1 MIILNEVKIKYD
13 HLDKL
18 LEEKLID
25 IRFGKDVN
33 VIVDLKEIFR
43 KFFRPNISVES
54 DLRGRNVVEELTSD
68 VINIIGH
75 YRNYFYKKG
84 KYTTFYFLYSKSEC
98 KIMKS
103 KYPDYRKEY
112 YKKYFVG
119 NDEAEIQKVLIT
131 KKVVEVLERIIE
143 HIPNS
148 SFINTSE
155 FDEYT
160 VANFLVGQTKNSEM
174 NIVLSNDEM
183 MAQLINKNTYMIDI
197 KGIKSN
203 LLDEKNAVSFLSE
216 KESNISTKLL
226 SLLLSIS
233 GVDKYNIEHVERIGL
248 IKALKVVSKLVESGK
263 IIDSEYVDF
272 PLTKESLSEKDR
284 SENLIFKNFDRIKE
298 NYYIIKNSEVLHS
311 NKTNLTILFNKP
323 KKVHTLSYYL
333 DLNSKIFNTYPL
345 NLDMLLK
352 GELK

>member
-18 LEEKLID
+18 LEDKMTD
-25 IRFGKDVN
+25 IRFGKEVN
-33 VIVDLKEIFR
+33 VIVDLKEVFR
-43 KFFRPNISVES
+43 KFFRPNISVEEG
-54 DLRGRNVVEELTSD
+54 LAGRNIVEELTSD
-68 VINIIGH
+68 IINIIGH

-84 KYTTFYFLYSKSEC
+84 KYTTFYFLYSKSESGL
-98 KIMKS
+98 MKA
-103 KYPDYRKEY
+103 KNADYRKDY
-112 YKKYFVG
+112 YKKYFSG
-119 NDEAEIQKVLIT
+119 TTEEEIKKVSIT

-155 FDEYT
+155 FDEFT
-160 VANFLVGQTKNSEM
+160 VANFLISQTKGSEM
-174 NIVLSNDEM
+174 NIVLSHDEM
-183 MAQLINKNTYMIDI
+183 MAQLINKNTFMIDI
-197 KGIKSN
+197 KGIKSS
-203 LLDEKNAVSFLSE
+203 LLEEKNAISILCE
-216 KESNISTKLL
+216 KESTLSSRLL

-233 GVDKYNIEHVERIGL
+233 GVEKYNIENIDRIGM
-248 IKALKVVSKLVESGK
+248 IKALKTISKLVETGK
-263 IIDSEYVDF
+263 VMDTEYVDF

-284 SENLIFKNFDRIKE
+284 GENLLLKNFDKIKE
-298 NYYIIKNSEVLHS
+298 NYYSIKNSDILHS

-323 KKVHTLSYYL
+323 KKVHTLTYYL

-345 NLDMLLK
+345 NLEMILK